1 MHLFVDEVQA
11 VVKPPI
17 NSLILATADA
27 INRQGLRTVGLL
39 ASPTTFESGLFQKHL
54 PGMMAVTPGVKQQK
68 RLEKVIRNVIGGQ
81 TSNQDKRFLAQ
92 QIKLLKDLGAQK
104 VILGCTELSVLANDM
119 ALTDVIDPLQ
129 LVVERIFNN

>member
-1 MHLFVDEVQA
+1 
-11 VVKPPI
+11 
-17 NSLILATADA
+17 
-27 INRQGLRTVGLL
+27 
-39 ASPTTFESGLFQKHL
+39 
-54 PGMMAVTPGVKQQK
+54 MMAVTPGVKQQK